1 MRKFSYIGYKPNGE
15 QVKGELEADSE
26 KTAESTLWKS
36 ELTVVTIKEKKKLL
50 PPIQELL
57 PSLYAIKTEEI
68 VNLNRDLYTLLNAGI
83 GIYPSLTMLYERTA
97 KVSMKSLIQDILQSV
112 ESGSS
117 FSEACAKHPK
127 LFSPFYI
134 RMTKVGEEIGNLEQ
148 MLQQISVQMV
158 KEADIKRKIKG
169 AMTYPMIV
177 LSFAVLAVIG
187 LMTFLIPAMKGLFDQ
202 MGGQLPLLTK
212 MMVAV
217 SDFTKGNILY
227 LAIGAFLIIGGMIWF
242 FRTPRGKM
250 TKDTIALKTPII
262 SDVNIKGAMART
274 TRNMALLLG
283 GGISITDALDL
294 IVQTSDNHILKK
306 AFQELRSDVNDGL
319 LLSQAMKNQEIIP
332 TLISQVV
339 GVGELTGKLEPNLI
353 SIADFYETETD
364 RAVAKATQMLTPIMT
379 VVIGGVVA
387 VIALSMYQPMY
398 GIAGTLEKQGH

>member
-1 MRKFSYIGYKPNGE
+1 MRFSYAGYKSNGE
-15 QVKGELEADSE
+15 QIKGDLEADSQ
-26 KTAESTLWKS
+26 KAAEATLWKS
-36 ELTVVTIKEKKKLL
+36 EITISTLKEKKRIL
-50 PPIQELL
+50 PPVQELL
-57 PSLYAIKTEEI
+57 PSLYAVKTEEI

-83 GIYPSLTMLYERTA
+83 GIYPSLTMLYERTS
-97 KVSMKSLIQDILQSV
+97 KTSMKSLIQDILQSV

-148 MLQQISVQMV
+148 MLRQISIQMV
-158 KEADIKRKIKG
+158 KDAEIKRKIKG

-177 LSFAVLAVIG
+177 LTVAVLAVIG
-187 LMTFLIPAMKGLFDQ
+187 IMTFLVPAMKGLFDQ
-202 MGGQLPLLTK
+202 MGGQLPFLTRA
-212 MMVAV
+212 MVAI
-217 SDFTKGNILY
+217 SDFTKSNILY
-227 LAIGAFLIIGGMIWF
+227 LLIGLFLLIGGTIWY

-250 TKDTIALKTPII
+250 TKDSIMLKTPII
-262 SDVNIKGAMART
+262 KEVNLKGALART

-294 IVQTSDNHILKK
+294 IVQTSDNHIFKN
-306 AFQELRSDVNDGL
+306 AFQQLRSDVSDGL
-319 LLSQAMKNQEIIP
+319 LLSQAIKNQEIFP
-332 TLISQVV
+332 TLIAQVI

-364 RAVAKATQMLTPIMT
+364 RAVAKATQLLTPIMT
-379 VVIGGVVA
+379 IVIGGIVA

-398 GIAGTLEKQGH
+398 GIAGQIQNHK

>member
-1 MRKFSYIGYKPNGE
+1 MRRFSYIGYKPDGE

-26 KTAESTLWKS
+26 RTAEATLWKS
-36 ELTVVTIKEKKKLL
+36 EITVVNVKEKKKLL

-57 PSLYAIKTEEI
+57 PSLYAVKTEEI
-68 VNLNRDLYTLLNAGI
+68 INLNRDLYTLLNAGI
-83 GIYPSLTMLYERTA
+83 GIYPSLTMLYERTS
-97 KVSMKSLIQDILQSV
+97 KTSMKALIQDILQSV
-112 ESGSS
+112 ESGNS
-117 FSEACAKHPK
+117 FSEACEKHPK

-134 RMTKVGEEIGNLEQ
+134 RMTKVGEEIGNMEQ

-158 KEADIKRKIKG
+158 KEAEIKRKIKG

-177 LSFAVLAVIG
+177 LTFAVLAIVG
-187 LMTFLIPAMKGLFDQ
+187 LVTFLIPAMKGLFEQ
-202 MGGQLPLLTK
+202 MGGEMPFLTK
-212 MMVAV
+212 LMVTV
-217 SDFTKGNILY
+217 SDFTMDNILY
-227 LAIGAFLIIGGMIWF
+227 LAIGTFLIIGSLIWY

-250 TKDTIALKTPII
+250 TKDSFMLKTPVIKE
-262 SDVNIKGAMART
+262 VNLKGAMART

-294 IVQTSDNHILKK
+294 TVQTSDNHILKR
-306 AFQELRSDVNDGL
+306 AFQQLRSDVNDGL
-319 LLSQAMKNQEIIP
+319 LLSQALKNQDIFP

-364 RAVAKATQMLTPIMT
+364 RAVAKATTMLTPIMT
-379 VVIGGVVA
+379 VVIGGIVA

-398 GIAGTLEKQGH
+398 GIAGQLQNQK

>member
-1 MRKFSYIGYKPNGE
+1 MRRFSYVGYKPNGE
-15 QVKGELEADSE
+15 RVKGELEADSE

-36 ELTVVTIKEKKKLL
+36 EITVVNLKEKKKLL

-57 PSLYAIKTEEI
+57 PSLYAVKTEEI
-68 VNLNRDLYTLLNAGI
+68 INLNRDLYTLLNAGI
-83 GIYPSLTMLYERTA
+83 GIYPSLTMLYERTS
-97 KVSMKSLIQDILQSV
+97 KTSMKSLIQDILQSV

-148 MLQQISVQMV
+148 MLQQISVQMT
-158 KEADIKRKIKG
+158 KEAEIKRKIKG

-177 LSFAVLAVIG
+177 LTFAVLAVVG
-187 LMTFLIPAMKGLFDQ
+187 LVTFLIPAMKGLFEQ
-202 MGGQLPLLTK
+202 MGGELPFLTK
-212 MMVAV
+212 IMVAV

-227 LAIGAFLIIGGMIWF
+227 LAIGAFLIIGGTIWY
-242 FRTPRGKM
+242 FRTPRGKR
-250 TKDTIALKTPII
+250 TKDSMILKTPLIK
-262 SDVNIKGAMART
+262 DVNIKGAMART

-294 IVQTSDNHILKK
+294 IVQTSDNHIFKE
-306 AFQELRSDVNDGL
+306 AFQQLRSDVNDGL

-364 RAVAKATQMLTPIMT
+364 RAVAQATQMLTPIMT
-379 VVIGGVVA
+379 IVIGGIVA

-398 GIAGTLEKQGH
+398 GIAGQLQSQK

>member
-1 MRKFSYIGYKPNGE
+1 MRKFSYIGYKTNGE

-36 ELTVVTIKEKKKLL
+36 DVTVVNIKEKKKLL

-83 GIYPSLTMLYERTA
+83 GIYPSLTMLYERTS
-97 KVSMKSLIQDILQSV
+97 KTSMKSLIQDILQSV

-148 MLQQISVQMV
+148 MLQQISIQMV

-177 LSFAVLAVIG
+177 LTFAVLAIVG
-187 LMTFLIPAMKGLFDQ
+187 LMTFLIPAMKGLFEQ
-202 MGGQLPLLTK
+202 MGGELPFLTK
-212 MMVAV
+212 VMVAS
-217 SDFTKGNILY
+217 SDFVTGNILY
-227 LAIGAFLIIGGMIWF
+227 LAIGAFLIIGGTIWY
-242 FRTPRGKM
+242 FRTPRGKR
-250 TKDTIALKTPII
+250 TKDSMILKTPLIK
-262 SDVNIKGAMART
+262 DVNIKGAMART

-294 IVQTSDNHILKK
+294 IVQTSDNHIFKE
-306 AFQELRSDVNDGL
+306 AFQQLRSDVNDGL

-364 RAVAKATQMLTPIMT
+364 RAVAQATQMLTPIMT
-379 VVIGGVVA
+379 VVIGGIVA

-398 GIAGTLEKQGH
+398 GIAGQLQTQK

>member
-398 GIAGTLEKQGH
+398 SIAGTIKTEK

>member
-1 MRKFSYIGYKPNGE
+1 MRRFSYIGYKPDGE

-26 KTAESTLWKS
+26 KTAEATLWKS
-36 ELTVVTIKEKKKLL
+36 EITVVNLKEKKKLL

-57 PSLYAIKTEEI
+57 PSIYAVKTEEI

-83 GIYPSLTMLYERTA
+83 GIYPSLTMLYERTS
-97 KVSMKSLIQDILQSV
+97 KTSLKSLIQDILQSV

-117 FSEACAKHPK
+117 FSEACEKHPK

-148 MLQQISVQMV
+148 MLQQISIQMV
-158 KEADIKRKIKG
+158 KEAEIKRKIKS

-177 LSFAVLAVIG
+177 LTFAVVAIIG
-187 LMTFLIPAMKGLFDQ
+187 LVTFLIPAMKGLFEQ
-202 MGGQLPLLTK
+202 MGGEMPFLTRA
-212 MMVAV
+212 MVAI
-217 SDFTKGNILY
+217 SDFTMDNILY
-227 LAIGAFLIIGGMIWF
+227 LAIGAFLIIGGMVWYS
-242 FRTPRGKM
+242 RTTRGKM
-250 TKDTIALKTPII
+250 TRDSMMLKTPII
-262 SDVNIKGAMART
+262 KDVNLKGAMART

-294 IVQTSDNHILKK
+294 VVQTSDNHILKK
-306 AFQELRSDVNDGL
+306 AFQQLRSDVNDGL
-319 LLSQAMKNQEIIP
+319 LLSQALKNQDIFP
-332 TLISQVV
+332 TLIAQVV

-379 VVIGGVVA
+379 VVIGGIVA

-398 GIAGTLEKQGH
+398 GIAGQLENQK

>member
-1 MRKFSYIGYKPNGE
+1 MRKFNYTGYKPNGE

-36 ELTVVTIKEKKKLL
+36 DVTVVNIKEKKKLL

-83 GIYPSLTMLYERTA
+83 GIYPSLTMLYERTS
-97 KVSMKSLIQDILQSV
+97 KTSMKSLIQDILQSV

-148 MLQQISVQMV
+148 MLQQISIQMV
-158 KEADIKRKIKG
+158 KEAEIKRKIKG

-177 LSFAVLAVIG
+177 LVFAVLAIVG
-187 LMTFLIPAMKGLFDQ
+187 LMTFLIPAMKGLFEQ
-202 MGGQLPLLTK
+202 MGGELPFLTK
-212 MMVAV
+212 VMVTS
-217 SDFTKGNILY
+217 SDFVTGNILY
-227 LAIGAFLIIGGMIWF
+227 LAIGAFLIIGGTIWY
-242 FRTPRGKM
+242 FRTPRGKR
-250 TKDTIALKTPII
+250 TKDSMILKTPLIK
-262 SDVNIKGAMART
+262 DVNIKGAMART

-294 IVQTSDNHILKK
+294 IVQTSDNHIFKE
-306 AFQELRSDVNDGL
+306 AFQQLRSDVNDGL

-364 RAVAKATQMLTPIMT
+364 RAVAQATQMLTPIMT
-379 VVIGGVVA
+379 IVIGGIVA

-398 GIAGTLEKQGH
+398 GIAGQLQNQK

>member
-36 ELTVVTIKEKKKLL
+36 EITVVKIKEKKKLL

-57 PSLYAIKTEEI
+57 PSLYAVKTEEI

-83 GIYPSLTMLYERTA
+83 GIYPSLTMLYERTS
-97 KVSMKSLIQDILQSV
+97 KTSMKSLIQDILQSV

-148 MLQQISVQMV
+148 MLQQISIQMV
-158 KEADIKRKIKG
+158 KEAEVKRKIKG

-177 LSFAVLAVIG
+177 LTVAALAVVG
-187 LMTFLIPAMKGLFDQ
+187 LMTFLIPAMKGLFEQ
-202 MGGQLPLLTK
+202 MGGELPFLTK
-212 MMVAV
+212 LMVTM
-217 SDFTKGNILY
+217 SDFTTNNILY
-227 LAIGAFLIIGGMIWF
+227 LAIGAFLIIGGTIWY
-242 FRTPRGKM
+242 FRTPRGKR
-250 TKDTIALKTPII
+250 TKDSIILKTPLIKE
-262 SDVNIKGAMART
+262 VNIKGAMART

-294 IVQTSDNHILKK
+294 IVQTSDNHIFKE
-306 AFQELRSDVNDGL
+306 AFQQLRSDVNDGL

-364 RAVAKATQMLTPIMT
+364 RAVAQATQMLTPIMT
-379 VVIGGVVA
+379 IVIGGIVA

-398 GIAGTLEKQGH
+398 GIAGQLQNQK

>member
-15 QVKGELEADSE
+15 QVKGELEAESE
-26 KTAESTLWKS
+26 KTAEATLWKS
-36 ELTVVTIKEKKKLL
+36 EITVVKVKEKKKLL

-57 PSLYAIKTEEI
+57 PSLYAVKTDEI

-83 GIYPSLTMLYERTA
+83 GIYPSLTMLYERTS
-97 KVSMKSLIQDILQSV
+97 KTSMKSLIQDILQSV

-134 RMTKVGEEIGNLEQ
+134 RMSKVGEEIGNLEQ
-148 MLQQISVQMV
+148 MLQQISVQMT

-177 LSFAVLAVIG
+177 LTFAVLAIVG
-187 LMTFLIPAMKGLFDQ
+187 LVTFLIPAMKGLFEQ
-202 MGGQLPLLTK
+202 MGGELPFLTK
-212 MMVAV
+212 VMVTV
-217 SDFTKGNILY
+217 SDFTTDNIPY
-227 LAIGAFLIIGGMIWF
+227 LAIGAFLIIGGTIWY
-242 FRTPRGKM
+242 FRTPRGKR
-250 TKDTIALKTPII
+250 TKDSMILKTPLIK
-262 SDVNIKGAMART
+262 DVNIKGAMART

-294 IVQTSDNHILKK
+294 IVQTSDNHIFKE
-306 AFQELRSDVNDGL
+306 AFQQLRSDVNDGL
-319 LLSQAMKNQEIIP
+319 LLSQAMKKQEIIP

-364 RAVAKATQMLTPIMT
+364 RAVAQATQMLTPIMT
-379 VVIGGVVA
+379 VVIGGIVA

-398 GIAGTLEKQGH
+398 GIAGQLESQK

>member
-1 MRKFSYIGYKPNGE
+1 MHKFSYIGYKTNGE
-15 QVKGELEADSE
+15 RVTGELEAGSE
-26 KTAESTLWKS
+26 KTAEATLWKS
-36 ELTVVTIKEKKKLL
+36 DITVVSIKEKKRVL

-83 GIYPSLTMLYERTA
+83 GIYPSLTMLYERTS

-117 FSEACAKHPK
+117 FSEACGKHPK

-148 MLQQISVQMV
+148 MLQQISIQMT
-158 KEADIKRKIKG
+158 KEAAIKRKIKG

-177 LSFAVLAVIG
+177 LVFAVLAVIG
-187 LMTFLIPAMKGLFDQ
+187 LMTFLIPAMKGLFEQ
-202 MGGQLPLLTK
+202 MGGELPFLTK
-212 MMVAV
+212 VMVV
-217 SDFTKGNILY
+217 SSDFVTGNILP
-227 LAIGAFLIIGGMIWF
+227 LGIGLFLIIGCTAWF
-242 FRTPRGKM
+242 FRTAQGKRA
-250 TKDTIALKTPII
+250 KDTMKMKTPIFKE
-262 SDVNIKGAMART
+262 VNLKGAMART

-294 IVQTSDNHILKK
+294 IVQTSDNYILKE
-306 AFQELRSDVNDGL
+306 AFQQLRTDVNDGL
-319 LLSQAMKNQEIIP
+319 LLSQALKNQDIFP

-339 GVGELTGKLEPNLI
+339 GVGELTGKLEPNLV

-364 RAVAKATQMLTPIMT
+364 RAVASMTTMLTPIMT
-379 VVIGGVVA
+379 VVIGGIVA
-387 VIALSMYQPMY
+387 CIALAMYQPMY
-398 GIAGTLEKQGH
+398 GIAGQLEQQK

>member
-36 ELTVVTIKEKKKLL
+36 EVTVVNLKEKKKVL
-50 PPIQELL
+50 PSIQELL
-57 PSLYAIKTEEI
+57 PSLYAIKTIEI

-83 GIYPSLTMLYERTA
+83 GIYPSLTMLYERTSKA
-97 KVSMKSLIQDILQSV
+97 SMKSLIQDILQSV

-148 MLQQISVQMV
+148 MLQQISIQMV
-158 KEADIKRKIKG
+158 KEAEIKRKIKG

-177 LSFAVLAVIG
+177 LTVAVLAVVG
-187 LMTFLIPAMKGLFDQ
+187 LMTFLIPAMKGLFEQ
-202 MGGQLPLLTK
+202 MGGELPFLTK
-212 MMVAV
+212 LMVTM
-217 SDFTKGNILY
+217 SDFVTGNILY
-227 LAIGAFLIIGGMIWF
+227 LAIGAFLIIGGAVWYF
-242 FRTPRGKM
+242 KTPRGKR
-250 TKDTIALKTPII
+250 TKDSMVLKTPLIKDI
-262 SDVNIKGAMART
+262 NIKGAMART

-294 IVQTSDNHILKK
+294 IVQTSDNHIFKE
-306 AFQELRSDVNDGL
+306 AFQKLRSDVNDGL

-332 TLISQVV
+332 TLIAQVV

-364 RAVAKATQMLTPIMT
+364 RAVATATTMLTPIMT
-379 VVIGGVVA
+379 ILIGGIVA

-398 GIAGTLEKQGH
+398 GIAGQLESQK

>member
-1 MRKFSYIGYKPNGE
+1 MRFSYIGYKSNGE
-15 QVKGELEADSE
+15 QVKGELEADSH
-26 KTAESTLWKS
+26 KSAEATLWKS
-36 ELTVVTIKEKKKLL
+36 EITISSLKEKKKLL
-50 PPIQELL
+50 PPVQELL
-57 PSLYAIKTEEI
+57 PSLYAVKMEEI

-117 FSEACAKHPK
+117 FSEACGKHPK

-158 KEADIKRKIKG
+158 KEAEIKRKVKG

-177 LSFAVLAVIG
+177 LTVAVLAVVG
-187 LMTFLIPAMKGLFDQ
+187 MVTFLIPAMKSLFTQ
-202 MGGQLPLLTK
+202 MGGELPFLTK
-212 MMVAV
+212 VMVGV
-217 SDFTKGNILY
+217 SDFTRANIIY
-227 LAIGAFLIIGGMIWF
+227 LLIGTFLLIGSTIWY

-250 TKDTIALKTPII
+250 TKDSILLKTPII
-262 SDVNIKGAMART
+262 KEVTLKSALART

-294 IVQTSDNHILKK
+294 IVQTSDNHIFKN
-306 AFQELRSDVNDGL
+306 AFQKLRSDVNDGL
-319 LLSQAMKNQEIIP
+319 LLSQAIKNQDIFP
-332 TLISQVV
+332 TLIAQVI
-339 GVGELTGKLEPNLI
+339 GVGELTGKLEPNLM

-364 RAVAKATQMLTPIMT
+364 RAVAKATQLLTPIMT
-379 VVIGGVVA
+379 IVIGGLVA
-387 VIALSMYQPMY
+387 MIALSMYQPMY
-398 GIAGTLEKQGH
+398 GIAGQIQNK

>member
-15 QVKGELEADSE
+15 QIKGELEADSE

-36 ELTVVTIKEKKKLL
+36 EVTVVNLKEKKKVV
-50 PPIQELL
+50 PSIQELL
-57 PSLYAIKTEEI
+57 PSLYAIKTIEI

-83 GIYPSLTMLYERTA
+83 GIYPSLTMLYERTSKA
-97 KVSMKSLIQDILQSV
+97 SMKSLIQDILQSV

-148 MLQQISVQMV
+148 MLQQISIQMV
-158 KEADIKRKIKG
+158 KEAEIKRKIKG

-177 LSFAVLAVIG
+177 LTVAVLAVVG
-187 LMTFLIPAMKGLFDQ
+187 LMTFLIPAMKGLFEQ
-202 MGGQLPLLTK
+202 MGGELPFLTK
-212 MMVAV
+212 LMVTM
-217 SDFTKGNILY
+217 SDFVTGNILY
-227 LAIGAFLIIGGMIWF
+227 LAIGAFLIIGGAVWYF
-242 FRTPRGKM
+242 KTPRGKR
-250 TKDTIALKTPII
+250 TKDSMVLKTPLIKDI
-262 SDVNIKGAMART
+262 NIKGAMART

-294 IVQTSDNHILKK
+294 IVQTSDNHIFKE
-306 AFQELRSDVNDGL
+306 AFQKLRSDVNDGL

-332 TLISQVV
+332 TLIAQVV

-364 RAVAKATQMLTPIMT
+364 RAVATATTMLTPIMT
-379 VVIGGVVA
+379 ILIGGIVA

-398 GIAGTLEKQGH
+398 GIAGQLESQK

>member
-26 KTAESTLWKS
+26 RTAEATLWKS
-36 ELTVVTIKEKKKLL
+36 DLTVSAIKEKKKLL

-83 GIYPSLTMLYERTA
+83 GIYPSLTMLYERTS
-97 KVSMKSLIQDILQSV
+97 KTSMKSLIQDILQSV

-117 FSEACAKHPK
+117 FSEACGKHPK

-148 MLQQISVQMV
+148 MLQQISIQMV
-158 KEADIKRKIKG
+158 KEAAIKRKIKG
-169 AMTYPMIV
+169 AMTYPIIV
-177 LSFAVLAVIG
+177 LVVAALAVVG
-187 LMTFLIPAMKGLFDQ
+187 LMTFLIPAMKGLFEQ
-202 MGGQLPLLTK
+202 MGGDLPLLTQV
-212 MMVAV
+212 MVTS
-217 SDFTKGNILY
+217 SDFVKANILY
-227 LAIGAFLIIGGMIWF
+227 LAIGAFIIIGGMIWY
-242 FRTPRGKM
+242 FRTARGKR
-250 TKDTIALKTPII
+250 TKDAIMLKTPLVKDI
-262 SDVNIKGAMART
+262 NIKGTMART

-294 IVQTSDNHILKK
+294 IVQTSDNYIFKE
-306 AFQELRSDVNDGL
+306 AFQQLRSDVNDGL
-319 LLSQAMKNQEIIP
+319 LLSQAMKNQSIFP

-353 SIADFYETETD
+353 TIADFYETETD
-364 RAVAKATQMLTPIMT
+364 RAVSGAVTMLTPIMT
-379 VVIGGVVA
+379 ILIGGVVA

-398 GIAGTLEKQGH
+398 GIAGTLQNQK

>member
-1 MRKFSYIGYKPNGE
+1 MRRFTYIGYNPSGQ

-26 KTAESTLWKS
+26 RAAEQTLWKS
-36 ELTVVTIKEKKKLL
+36 EITVVAVSEKKKLL
-50 PPIQELL
+50 PPIEELL
-57 PSLYAIKTEEI
+57 PSLYAVKTEEI
-68 VNLNRDLYTLLNAGI
+68 INLNRDLYTLLNAGI
-83 GIYPSLTMLYERTA
+83 GIYPSLTMLYERTS
-97 KVSMKSLIQDILQSV
+97 KKSMKSLIQDILQSV

-117 FSEACAKHPK
+117 FSEACEKHPK

-148 MLQQISVQMV
+148 MLQQISIQMV
-158 KEADIKRKIKG
+158 KEAEIKRKIKS
-169 AMTYPMIV
+169 AMTYPTIV
-177 LSFAVLAVIG
+177 LVFAVLAIVG
-187 LMTFLIPAMKGLFDQ
+187 LVTFLVPAMKNLFDQ
-202 MGGQLPLLTK
+202 MGGEMPTLTK
-212 MMVAV
+212 MMIAV
-217 SDFTKGNILY
+217 SDFVMNNILF
-227 LAIGAFLIIGGMIWF
+227 LAIGAFLLIGGAIWY

-250 TKDTIALKTPII
+250 TKDTISLKTPII
-262 SDVNIKGAMART
+262 SDVNLKGTLART

-306 AFQELRSDVNDGL
+306 SFQQLRADVNDGL
-319 LLSQAMKNQEIIP
+319 LLSQALKNQAIFP

-364 RAVAKATQMLTPIMT
+364 RAVAKATQLLTPIMT
-379 VVIGGVVA
+379 VVIGGIVA

-398 GIAGTLEKQGH
+398 GIAGSLTNKQ

>member
-1 MRKFSYIGYKPNGE
+1 MRFNYVGYKSNGE
-15 QVKGELEADSE
+15 QIKGDLEADSQ
-26 KTAESTLWKS
+26 KAAEATLWKS
-36 ELTVVTIKEKKKLL
+36 EITISTLKEKKRIL
-50 PPIQELL
+50 PPVQELL
-57 PSLYAIKTEEI
+57 PSLYAVKTEEI
-68 VNLNRDLYTLLNAGI
+68 VNLNRDLYTLLDAGI
-83 GIYPSLTMLYERTA
+83 GIYPSLTMLYERTS
-97 KVSMKSLIQDILQSV
+97 KTSMKSLIQDILQSV

-148 MLQQISVQMV
+148 MLRQISIQMV
-158 KEADIKRKIKG
+158 KDAEIKRKIKG

-177 LSFAVLAVIG
+177 LTVAVLAVIG
-187 LMTFLIPAMKGLFDQ
+187 IMTFLVPAMKGLFDQ
-202 MGGQLPLLTK
+202 MGGQLPFLTQA
-212 MMVAV
+212 MVTI

-227 LAIGAFLIIGGMIWF
+227 ILIGIFLLIGGTIWY

-250 TKDTIALKTPII
+250 TKDSIMLKTPII
-262 SDVNIKGAMART
+262 KEVNLKGALART

-294 IVQTSDNHILKK
+294 IVQTSDNHIFKQ
-306 AFQELRSDVNDGL
+306 AFQQLRSDVNDGL
-319 LLSQAMKNQEIIP
+319 LLSQAIKNQEIFP
-332 TLISQVV
+332 TLIAQVI

-364 RAVAKATQMLTPIMT
+364 RAVAKATQLLTPIMT
-379 VVIGGVVA
+379 IVIGGIVA

-398 GIAGTLEKQGH
+398 GIAGQIQNHK

>member
-1 MRKFSYIGYKPNGE
+1 MRFSYAGYKSNGE
-15 QVKGELEADSE
+15 QIKGDLEADSQ
-26 KTAESTLWKS
+26 KAAEATLWKS
-36 ELTVVTIKEKKKLL
+36 EITISTLKEKKRIL
-50 PPIQELL
+50 PPVQELL
-57 PSLYAIKTEEI
+57 PSLYAVKTEEI
-68 VNLNRDLYTLLNAGI
+68 VNLNRDLYTLLDAGI
-83 GIYPSLTMLYERTA
+83 GIYPSLTMLYERTS
-97 KVSMKSLIQDILQSV
+97 KTSMKSLIQDILQSV

-148 MLQQISVQMV
+148 MLRQISIQMV
-158 KEADIKRKIKG
+158 KDAEIKRKIKG

-177 LSFAVLAVIG
+177 LTVAVLAVIG
-187 LMTFLIPAMKGLFDQ
+187 IMTFLVPAMKGLFDQ
-202 MGGQLPLLTK
+202 MGGQLPFLTQA
-212 MMVAV
+212 MVTI

-227 LAIGAFLIIGGMIWF
+227 ILIGIFLLIGGTIWY

-250 TKDTIALKTPII
+250 TKDSIMLKTPII
-262 SDVNIKGAMART
+262 KEVNLKGALART

-294 IVQTSDNHILKK
+294 IVQTSDNHIFKQ
-306 AFQELRSDVNDGL
+306 AFQQLRSDVNDGL
-319 LLSQAMKNQEIIP
+319 LLSQAIKNQEIFP
-332 TLISQVV
+332 TLIAQVI

-364 RAVAKATQMLTPIMT
+364 RAVAKATQLLTPIMT
-379 VVIGGVVA
+379 IVIGGIVA

-398 GIAGTLEKQGH
+398 GIAGQIQNHK

>member
-15 QVKGELEADSE
+15 QIKGELEADSE

-36 ELTVVTIKEKKKLL
+36 EVTVVNLKEKKKVV
-50 PPIQELL
+50 PSIQELL
-57 PSLYAIKTEEI
+57 PSLYAIKTIEI

-83 GIYPSLTMLYERTA
+83 GIYPSLTMLYERTSKA
-97 KVSMKSLIQDILQSV
+97 SMKSLIQDILQSV

-148 MLQQISVQMV
+148 MLQQISIQMV
-158 KEADIKRKIKG
+158 KEAEIKRKIKG

-177 LSFAVLAVIG
+177 LTVAVLAVVG
-187 LMTFLIPAMKGLFDQ
+187 LMTFLIPAMKGLFEQ
-202 MGGQLPLLTK
+202 MGGELPFLTK
-212 MMVAV
+212 LMVTM
-217 SDFTKGNILY
+217 SDFVTGNILY
-227 LAIGAFLIIGGMIWF
+227 LAIGTFLIIGGAVWYF
-242 FRTPRGKM
+242 KTPRGKR
-250 TKDTIALKTPII
+250 TKDSMVLKTPLIKDI
-262 SDVNIKGAMART
+262 NIKGAMART

-294 IVQTSDNHILKK
+294 IVQTSDNHIFKE
-306 AFQELRSDVNDGL
+306 AFQKLRSDVNDGL

-332 TLISQVV
+332 TLIAQVV

-364 RAVAKATQMLTPIMT
+364 RAVATATTMLTPIMT
-379 VVIGGVVA
+379 ILIGGIVA

-398 GIAGTLEKQGH
+398 GIAGQLESQK